1 MTPELYRQIGS
12 LYHAAL
18 ELDPGQREA
27 FLDQACAG
35 NAELRHEV
43 EELLASNQQAGDF
56 LATPAVESVSQTT
69 QENQSEKLI
78 GQSLGQYRVLSR
90 IGVGGM
96 GEVFLAED
104 LRLNRKVALKILP
117 AEFVTAP
124 DRIRRF
130 EREAKAASATAHP
143 NIVSI
148 YDIGQHQ
155 GIHYIASEYV
165 EGETLRRRI
174 KRDKL
179 PEIEALDIALQV
191 ANALDSAHAAGIV
204 HRDIKPENIMLRPD
218 GFVKVLDFGL
228 AAVAHP
234 VKPNS
239 DSEEQSFATSTDTL
253 PGTVMGTV
261 AYMSPEQTRGQK
273 ADSRSDQWSLGVVL
287 YEMLA
292 GKTPFKGQTVP
303 DTFVAILDRPP
314 KRLKNVSPELEQII
328 AKLLAKDRDERY
340 QSAKE
345 LATELKRLKRRLEF
359 ESDSQSFGA
368 TTNSQ
373 SLPDTVEQNADTAF
387 LPPNSGL
394 PSNSNARISQE
405 LRLSDLLTGQ
415 HTLTVGKR
423 TKWILV
429 TLAILLF
436 AVTAG
441 GVWMFRNDDVIDSVA
456 ILPLVNQNGDASLDY
471 ITDGITETLI
481 GNLSKL
487 PRLKVMSR
495 TTVFRFKKQEVDPIA
510 VGETLGVEALL
521 IGRLEKRD
529 QTLIIKLELVSTRDN
544 SRLWGDEF
552 QHKMS
557 DLLAAQAVIS
567 ERVSE
572 RLRAQLTGE
581 QREQVT
587 KRYTDNPEAYRFY
600 LNGRFE
606 WNRQSADGFKKAI
619 EHYKQAIALDAN
631 YALAYAGMADA
642 YATLAANGLATK
654 DFADLA
660 RFNAEQAVRLDDKLP
675 EAHLSLGTVNYFGWN
690 LPVSERE
697 LKRAIALNPNLAE
710 AFARQGAVLQG
721 LDRFDE
727 AIQSCQLALELDP
740 YSLRVHLDLYFAYFY
755 AGRYD
760 QAIEVCRK
768 MLQIDS
774 RYFPAHL
781 DLGRAYEQKKMLDQ
795 AIAELVNARQMS
807 NDDPLVLAAL
817 GHAYAVAGKT
827 SEAQKTLELL
837 LEKAQTG
844 IVRSYEIAKV
854 YAGLGDKDQAF
865 AWLDKALQD
874 RSPWLLKLK
883 TEPNFEPLRTDPR
896 FQTLVQQIRP
906 PQ

>member
-18 ELDPGQREA
+18 ELDPGRREA

-35 NAELRHEV
+35 NEQLRHEV
-43 EELLASNQQAGDF
+43 EELLASNERAGNF
-56 LATPAVESVSQTT
+56 LAAPAVESVSPSSE
-69 QENQSEKLI
+69 ENSSEKLI
-78 GQSLGQYRVLSR
+78 GRELGQYRVLSR
-90 IGVGGM
+90 IGAGGM

-104 LRLNRKVALKILP
+104 NRLNRKVALKILP

-155 GIHYIASEYV
+155 GVHYIASEYV

-174 KRDKL
+174 KRANL
-179 PEIEALDIALQV
+179 TELEALDIALQV
-191 ANALDSAHAAGIV
+191 ANALDSAHKAGIV

-218 GFVKVLDFGL
+218 DFVKVLDFGL
-228 AAVAHP
+228 AAITHP
-234 VKPNS
+234 VNPVS
-239 DSEEQSFATSTDTL
+239 GSEEQSFATSTDTL

-273 ADSRSDQWSLGVVL
+273 ADARSDLWSLGVVIF
-287 YEMLA
+287 EMLA
-292 GKTPFKGQTVP
+292 GHTPFKGQTVP
-303 DTFVAILDRPP
+303 DTFAAILDRPP
-314 KRLKNVSPELEQII
+314 LPLKNVSRELEQIVL
-328 AKLLAKDRDERY
+328 KLLAKEREQRY
-340 QSAKE
+340 QSAKA
-345 LATELKRLKRRLEF
+345 LAADLKLLKRRLEF
-359 ESDSQSFGA
+359 ESDSHSFGLA
-368 TTNSQ
+368 ANGDSSTDS
-373 SLPDTVEQNADTAF
+373 ADQIAETAF
-387 LPPNSGL
+387 LPSAPNTRPTGG
-394 PSNSNARISQE
+394 QT
-405 LRLSDLLTGQ
+405 LLGQ
-415 HTLTVGKR
+415 QALLGIGRSK
-423 TKWILV
+423 LV
-429 TLAILLF
+429 LAALAILLF
-436 AVTAG
+436 AAVAG
-441 GVWMFRNDDVIDSVA
+441 VYWFVRNDEVIDSIA
-456 ILPLVNQNGDASLDY
+456 ILPLANHNNDPNLDY
-471 ITDGITETLI
+471 ITDGVTETLI

-487 PRLKVMSR
+487 PKLKVMSR
-495 TTVFRFKKQEVDPIA
+495 TTVFRYKKQEVDPVA
-510 VGETLGVEALL
+510 VGRTLNVEALL
-521 IGRLEKRD
+521 TGRLEKRD
-529 QTLIIKLELVSTRDN
+529 QTLIITLELVSTRDN

-581 QREQVT
+581 EREQVT
-587 KRYTDNPEAYRFY
+587 KRYTQNPEAYRFY

-606 WNRQSADGFKKAI
+606 WNRQSAEGFRKAI
-619 EHYKQAIALDAN
+619 EHYRHAIALDQN

-654 DFADLA
+654 DIAELA
-660 RFNAEQAVRLDDKLP
+660 KFNAEQAVRLDDNLP
-675 EAHLSLGTVNYFGWN
+675 EAHLSLGVVNFFGWN
-690 LPVSERE
+690 LPVSEKE

-710 AFARQGAVLQG
+710 AYGRQSAVLQG
-721 LDRFDE
+721 LDRYDE
-727 AIQSCQLALELDP
+727 AIRAGQLALELDP
-740 YSLRVHLDLYFAYFY
+740 YSMRALLDLYFAFFY

-760 QAIEVCRK
+760 QAVEVCRK

-774 RYFPAHL
+774 RYFPAFL
-781 DLGRAYEQKKMLDQ
+781 DLGRAHEQKKMFDQ
-795 AIAELVNARQMS
+795 AIADLLKARELS

-817 GHAYAVAGKT
+817 GHVYAAAGKVG
-827 SEAQKTLELL
+827 EAQKMLDLL
-837 LEKAQTG
+837 LQAAQAG
-844 IVRSYEIAKV
+844 NVRAYEIAKV

-865 AWLDKALQD
+865 AWLGKALQD

-883 TEPNFEPLRTDPR
+883 SEPNFENLRSDAR
-896 FQTLVQQIRP
+896 FQTLVQQIKP

>member
-18 ELDPGQREA
+18 ELDPSRRNA
-27 FLDQACAG
+27 FLDEACAG
-35 NAELRHEV
+35 NEELRHEV
-43 EELLASNQQAGDF
+43 EELLASNEQAGNF
-56 LATPAVESVSQTT
+56 LAAPAAESVSQSN
-69 QENQSEKLI
+69 QENESEKLI
-78 GQSLGQYRVLSR
+78 GQLLGQYRVLSR
-90 IGVGGM
+90 IGAGGM

-104 LRLNRKVALKILP
+104 NRLNRKVALKILP

-148 YDIGQHQ
+148 YDIGQQ
-155 GIHYIASEYV
+155 NDIHYIASEFV

-174 KRDKL
+174 KREPL
-179 PEIEALDIALQV
+179 PEIEALEIAVQV

-228 AAVAHP
+228 AAVTHP
-234 VKPNS
+234 VTPAS
-239 DSEEQSFATSTDTL
+239 GSEEQSFATSTDTL
-253 PGTVMGTV
+253 PGTVMGTI

-273 ADSRSDQWSLGVVL
+273 ADSRSDLWSLGVVL
-287 YEMLA
+287 FEMLS
-292 GKTPFKGQTVP
+292 GKAPFKGQTVP
-303 DTFVAILDRPP
+303 DTFVAILDRQPA
-314 KRLKNVSPELEQII
+314 RLKNVSTELEQII
-328 AKLLAKDRDERY
+328 LKLLAKDREQRY
-340 QSAKE
+340 QSAKS

-359 ESDSQSFGA
+359 ESDSHSYGV
-368 TTNSQ
+368 
-373 SLPDTVEQNADTAF
+373 LPSGRSSPNTDEQNVDTAF
-387 LPPNSGL
+387 L

-405 LRLSDLLTGQ
+405 LRLSNLLTGQ
-415 HTLTVGKR
+415 QKLVIGKR
-423 TKWILV
+423 AKWVLA
-429 TLAILLF
+429 TLAMLLI

-441 GVWMFRNDDVIDSVA
+441 GIWMLRNDDVIDSIA
-456 ILPLVNQNGDASLDY
+456 ILPLANQNNDPNLDY
-471 ITDGITETLI
+471 ITDGVTETLI

-487 PRLKVMSR
+487 PKLKVMSR
-495 TTVFRFKKQEVDPIA
+495 TTVFRYKKQEVDPIA
-510 VGETLGVEALL
+510 VGKTLDVEALL
-521 IGRLEKRD
+521 TGRLEKRD
-529 QTLIIKLELVSTRDN
+529 QTLIITLELVSTRDN
-544 SRLWGDEF
+544 SRLWGEEF

-581 QREQVT
+581 EREQVT

-606 WNRQSADGFKKAI
+606 WNRQSFAEGFRKAI
-619 EHYKQAIALDAN
+619 ENYKQAIALDAN

-642 YATLAANGLATK
+642 YATLAANGLASK
-654 DFADLA
+654 DFAALA

-675 EAHLSLGTVNYFGWN
+675 EAHLSLGIVNFYGWN
-690 LPVSERE
+690 LPVAEQD

-727 AIQSCQLALELDP
+727 AIRSCQLALELDP

-755 AGRYD
+755 AGQYD

-768 MLQIDS
+768 MLQIES

-781 DLGRAYEQKKMLDQ
+781 DLGRAYEQKKMFDQ
-795 AIAELVNARQMS
+795 AIAELVKAREMS

-827 SEAQKTLELL
+827 VDAQKTLELL
-837 LEKAQTG
+837 LEKSNTG
-844 IVRSYEIAKV
+844 IVRPYEIAKV
-854 YAGLGDKDQAF
+854 YAGLGDKEQAL

-883 TEPNFEPLRTDPR
+883 TEPNFSPLRSDPR